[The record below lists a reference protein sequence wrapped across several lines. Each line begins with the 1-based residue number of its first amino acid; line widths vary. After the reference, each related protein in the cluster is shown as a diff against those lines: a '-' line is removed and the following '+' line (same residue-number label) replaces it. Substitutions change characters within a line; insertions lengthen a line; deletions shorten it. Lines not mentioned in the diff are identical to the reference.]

1 MILLDMTGQVQSR
14 ESCRF
19 AAQMKGSPLG
29 QDKKTGIQLLKTFD
43 RFGNI
48 HVLVM
53 HEPSGMVGGGRHE
66 RIINLWILATKFPES
81 FEIA

>member
-1 MILLDMTGQVQSR
+1 MILLDMTGQVQSG

-19 AAQMKGSPLG
+19 ATQMKRTPLG
-29 QDKKTGIQLLKTFD
+29 QDKQTGTEVLKTFD

-53 HEPSGMVGGGRHE
+53 HEPSRIVSGGRHE
-66 RIINLWILATKFPES
+66 GIINLWIFAAEFPKP
-81 FEIA
+81 FEIT